1 MGVPVALGGPRGHGR
16 GESGDG
22 QGGGNEAHEE
32 VHRQYFECKSH
43 RQEQIQMVMI
53 R

>member
-1 MGVPVALGGPRGHGR
+1 MGVPVASGGPRGRGR
-16 GESGDG
+16 GERRSG

-32 VHRQYFECKSH
+32 IHRQCFECKSH
-43 RQEQIQMVMI
+43 RQEQIQMVMT